1 MCRFDKLQI
10 HDPKTLRVI
19 MKMWSNEPKVL
30 KKIPSFGDEF
40 SSDLALN
47 LKPQTSHMIRGQ

>member
-1 MCRFDKLQI
+1 
-10 HDPKTLRVI
+10 